1 MDESFLIAQSRAGD
15 VGAYDQLV
23 GAYQDRIYALTHRIT
38 GNRED
43 AWDAAQ
49 DAFLKAFRSLS
60 SFKGAAAFSTWLH
73 RIALNAALDIV
84 RRRPQQPPVSLDD
97 VITVAAA
104 GDPGGDV
111 ERRDVL
117 RRIQG
122 AIASLPVDQRA
133 AVVLKDIQG
142 FRYEEIAAVLQV
154 PVGTVRSRLSRARE
168 TLRAMLADLA
178 PMGEGR
184 SQ

>member
-1 MDESFLIAQSRAGD
+1 M
-15 VGAYDQLV
+15 
-23 GAYQDRIYALTHRIT
+23 
-38 GNRED
+38 
-43 AWDAAQ
+43 
-49 DAFLKAFRSLS
+49 
-60 SFKGAAAFSTWLH
+60 
-73 RIALNAALDIV
+73 
-84 RRRPQQPPVSLDD
+84 
-97 VITVAAA
+97 
-104 GDPGGDV
+104 